1 VPVLH
6 ADPLLLGPTGLPVV
20 PALDIAIG
28 HPVGNVPLPTRPV
41 HLEPDPARAL
51 RDALRPALL
60 RPPCVVAFSGG
71 RDSSLLLALA
81 AELAA
86 REGTDPP
93 VALTFRYP
101 GDPAADESSWQ
112 ELVVAHLG
120 NLGLRVEWVR
130 RDVTTELDN
139 IGPLTAPVLRAHG
152 GPTYPAGLGNTI
164 LLAQHARGGCLVT
177 GNAGDEVLGGHRAG
191 VLHPVLR
198 RRGRGLTRADW
209 RLAATCA
216 APAPVRRRQAR
227 REVDAATWLCPGL
240 RRAALAEA
248 TRSLAGRPLRWDRS
262 VWSALAPRAALIG
275 NRTRAGVASDHD
287 CELLEPLGAAA
298 FVASFAAF
306 GGRWGGITRAAG
318 TRLLAGGLLPDAVIG
333 RRQKAH
339 FNASR
344 FGEASREFARTWDG
358 RGVDDSLVDPVALR
372 AAWLADAPPPS
383 TAMLLQQAWL
393 SQADEPLAGSG
404 SGAEGP

>member
-1 VPVLH
+1 MPVLH

-20 PALDIAIG
+20 PALDVAIG
-28 HPVGNVPLPTRPV
+28 HPVGTVPPPV
-41 HLEPDPARAL
+41 PPAHVEPDPARAL

-71 RDSSLLLALA
+71 RDSSLLLAA
-81 AELAA
+81 AADLAA
-86 REGTDPP
+86 RDGMAPP

-112 ELVVAHLG
+112 ELVIAHLRD
-120 NLGLRVEWVR
+120 LGRPVEWVR

-152 GPTYPAGLGNTI
+152 GPTYPPGLGNTI

-177 GNAGDEVLGGHRAG
+177 GNAGDEVLGGHRAA
-191 VLHPVLR
+191 VLRAVLR
-198 RRGRGLTRADW
+198 RRARGLTAADW
-209 RLAATCA
+209 RLAAACA
-216 APAPVRRRQAR
+216 APVPVRRQLAR
-227 REVDAATWLCPGL
+227 REAGDAPWLRPGL
-240 RRAALAEA
+240 RPAALAEA
-248 TRSLAGRPLRWDRS
+248 TRGLAGRPLRWDRS
-262 VWSALAPRAALIG
+262 VWSTLAPRATLIG
-275 NRTRAGVASDHD
+275 NRTRTSVARDHG
-287 CELLEPLGAAA
+287 CELVEPLGAAV
-298 FVASFAAF
+298 FVASYAAF

-333 RRQKAH
+333 RRDKAQ

-344 FGEASREFARTWDG
+344 FGATSREFARGWDG
-358 RGVDDSLVDPVALR
+358 CGVDDGLVDPVALR

-393 SQADEPLAGSG
+393 EAS
-404 SGAEGP
+404 